1 MCIPAS
7 QLCYT
12 LVLTWVGEII
22 PYDSIIVGAGSAGA
36 ALAAR
41 FAENPQCSVLLLEAG
56 RDYRSQET
64 PLEIQSANPF
74 PLLANAQ
81 YHWPALRVRRTA
93 IQTAALYLQGRG
105 VGGSSTINAQCAIRG
120 VPEDYDHWAALG
132 CTGWSW
138 TEVLPSFR
146 HLEDDLD
153 FADAPYHAC
162 GGPIPVYRAPIAHWG
177 PLDRAFRT
185 AALDLG
191 YPWAEDHNAP
201 HSTGVSPYAMNRR
214 AGRRVSTNDGYLESA
229 RSRANLTIIGD
240 SLVDRVVF
248 DGRRATGVRVR
259 TAGGEAAYQG
269 REVCLCAGA
278 FHSPAILMRSG
289 VGPAT
294 ALRSLGIDVV
304 QDIPG
309 VGQNLRDH
317 PRVLVRL
324 TLKPAAQATSPH
336 DRICHVCLRYTSGL
350 AGAGRNDML
359 VFANTRRYGFG
370 DCGLDQAG
378 LMVAVMQCFS
388 TGSLRLASA
397 NPDVE
402 PQVDSCMLSD
412 ERDLIRLR
420 DGVRRLLTFTQH
432 AAIAELVQA
441 VSVGTTGLSPTA
453 FTEDSRLEEWLLAEC
468 YEFWHACGTCRMG
481 ASDDPRSVVDPEG
494 CVIGTEGLRVVDASI
509 MPEVPRA
516 NTNLTTSMI
525 AEHLA
530 ARLRRQKRGHT
541 E

>member
-1 MCIPAS
+1 M
-7 QLCYT
+7 
-12 LVLTWVGEII
+12 
-22 PYDSIIVGAGSAGA
+22 PYDYIIVGAGSAGA

-41 FAENPQCSVLLLEAG
+41 LSENPQSTVLLLEAG

-64 PLEIQSANPF
+64 PPEIQSANPF

-93 IQTAALYLQGRG
+93 IQPAALYLQGRG
-105 VGGSSTINAQCAIRG
+105 VGGGSTINAQCAIRG
-120 VPEDYDHWAALG
+120 IPEDYDHWATLG

-138 TEVLPSFR
+138 TEVLPTFCR
-146 HLEDDLD
+146 LEDDLD
-153 FADAPYHAC
+153 FADAPYHAR
-162 GGPIPVYRAPIAHWG
+162 GGPIPVHRAPLAHWA

-201 HSTGVSPYAMNRR
+201 DSTGVSPYAMNRR

-229 RSRANLTIIGD
+229 RRRANLTILGD
-240 SLVDRVVF
+240 ALVDRVVF

-259 TAGGEAAYQG
+259 TASGEATYQG

-278 FHSPAILMRSG
+278 FHSPAILLRSG
-289 VGPAT
+289 IGPAP
-294 ALRSLGIDVV
+294 ALRPLGITVV
-304 QDIPG
+304 QDLPG

-324 TLKPAAQATSPH
+324 TLKSAGQATSPH
-336 DRICHVCLRYTSGL
+336 DRICQVCLRYTSGL

-359 VFANTRRYGFG
+359 LFAHTHRYGYG
-370 DCGLDQAG
+370 DGGLEQAG
-378 LMVAVMQCFS
+378 LMAAVMQCFS

-397 NPDVE
+397 DPAVE
-402 PQVDSCMLSD
+402 PQVDACLLSD
-412 ERDLIRLR
+412 ARDLLRLR
-420 DGVRRLLTFTQH
+420 DGVRRLFTFTQH
-432 AAIAELVQA
+432 AAVAALVQA
-441 VSVGTTGLSPTA
+441 ISVGSTGLSPAA
-453 FTEDSRLEEWLLAEC
+453 FAEESRLDAWLLAEC

-481 ASDDPRSVVDPEG
+481 APDDPRAVVDPEG
-494 CVIGTEGLRVVDASI
+494 RVIGTEGLRVVDASI
-509 MPEVPRA
+509 MPDVPRA
-516 NTNLTTSMI
+516 NTNLTAIML

-530 ARLRRQKRGHT
+530 ARLRRPERGHT
-541 E
+541 A